1 MRKERDMGKNL
12 KGKEL
17 GIGISQR
24 KDGLYTARFTDKHGK
39 RRQKY
44 FKKLQECRNWIAD
57 AQFQDEHGGIDA
69 SGDMTVDAW
78 FEYWITEIKE
88 KNSRPNTIRNY
99 MDRFR
104 HNIKPYIGNML
115 VNEVK
120 PMHCQNILNKMASD
134 YKNSTI
140 NLTRITLFAVF
151 ESAVENGL
159 ILKNPITKAVKCAK
173 GRESK
178 SKRAL
183 TIDEQKLFLEAAYG
197 SSNYCQYAL
206 ILQTGLRLGEMTG
219 LMWSD
224 IDFEKKVIH
233 VKRTMEYV
241 YSMGEWRVGP
251 PKSKSGIRDIPLTQ
265 EAISLLRDQ
274 KRKIAETKIV
284 SITFSDL
291 VFINR
296 DGGPTKKS
304 SYNKN
309 ISSLADKVGIE
320 RFSMHILRHTFATR
334 CIEAGMKPKTLQSIL
349 GHSSIGTTMDLYV
362 HVTKEEKIKEVKEI
376 EERLRII

>member
-1 MRKERDMGKNL
+1 MGKNL

>member
-1 MRKERDMGKNL
+1 MGKNL

-99 MDRFR
+99 RDRFR